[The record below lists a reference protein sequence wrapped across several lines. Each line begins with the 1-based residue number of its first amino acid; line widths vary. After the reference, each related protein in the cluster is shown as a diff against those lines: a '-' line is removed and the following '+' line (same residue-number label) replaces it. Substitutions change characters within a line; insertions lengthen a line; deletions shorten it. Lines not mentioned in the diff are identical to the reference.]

1 MGRGELDKKKDEKVE
16 ATLCP
21 NCSFEHVTVPM
32 FRIETDLFHCL
43 VCQNFYEKRV
53 NGKTVFTVI
62 EDGPDVEFEADFKV

>member
-32 FRIETDLFHCL
+32 FRTQTDHYHCL
-43 VCQNFYEKRV
+43 LCHNSYEKRV
-53 NGKTVFTVI
+53 NGRTIFTVV
-62 EDGPDVEFEADFKV
+62 EEEPEVEFEADFKV

>member
-21 NCSFEHVTVPM
+21 TCSFEHVTVPM

-43 VCQNFYEKRV
+43 LCQNFYEKRV
-53 NGKTVFTVI
+53 NGRTVFTVI

>member
-1 MGRGELDKKKDEKVE
+1 MGRGELDKKKDEKAE

-32 FRIETDLFHCL
+32 FRIETDVFHCL
-43 VCQNFYEKRV
+43 LCQNYYEKRV
-53 NGKTVFTVI
+53 NGRTVFTVI

>member
-21 NCSFEHVTVPM
+21 TCSFEHVTVPM
-32 FRIETDLFHCL
+32 FRLETDLFHCL
-43 VCQNFYEKRV
+43 LCQNFYEKRV
-53 NGKTVFTVI
+53 NGRTVFTVI